1 MLNQKLALNAYKAA
15 SQYRSQREQE
25 ADIFRQVN
33 ATLSAALGATPIQ
46 RVRALADNRQLWITV
61 TGLMRD
67 PANRLPESLKAS
79 LVSLGLAV
87 QREMDCENPD
97 FPWLIS
103 INELIA
109 AGLSGNPG
117 R

>member
-1 MLNQKLALNAYKAA
+1 MLNQKLAISAYKTATR
-15 SQYRSQREQE
+15 YRSQRERE
-25 ADIFRQVN
+25 ADLFRQVN
-33 ATLSAALGATPIQ
+33 ATLNAAIDATPV
-46 RVRALADNRQLWITV
+46 RRARALADNRQLWTTV

-67 PANRLPESLKAS
+67 PANQLPESLKAS
-79 LVSLGLAV
+79 LVSLSLAV
-87 QREMDCENPD
+87 QRQMDCESPD

-109 AGLSGNPG
+109 AGLSDSPA